1 MVKKKDSKRVIDL
14 KHGARE
20 RSIKEGIFASAK
32 GSFGDYYISPFAIA
46 INASNSLVALLSSIT
61 GLLGPLSQIF
71 GSKLIEKYTR
81 KKIILKSILLE
92 SLIWLPLIAI
102 AILFYKGILTSV
114 LPILVLLTFTIY
126 VILLNIGYPAFFS
139 WIGDIVDE
147 EYRGRWF
154 SKRNLIMG
162 FVLFVLTISSAFFLD
177 YFEKNNWL
185 MFGFMILFLLAFFS
199 RLTCLGIFKKTYE
212 PKIKLEKGDY
222 FSFWD
227 FLINSRKNNFGRFSI
242 FKALLNSSIYIYA
255 SLITV
260 YLLRYLE
267 FSYLIYMTIILSQV
281 LFSLVVLE
289 LWGKFADRYG
299 NYKILYITT
308 ILIPIVPI
316 LWILFKSPIY
326 LILVPALI
334 SGVSWAGFNLAT
346 NNFIYDNVSQ
356 KKRGFAVSYYSMFN
370 GIGIF
375 FGAVLGAFLIKF
387 LKTPFE
393 PIILIFL
400 FSSLMSM
407 IIIFFWIPKI
417 KEIRKTEKFKG
428 SRALKDMVF
437 REAKPTILEEVHEIM
452 SIKKYLIK

>member
-1 MVKKKDSKRVIDL
+1 MVKKKDSKRVKDL

-61 GLLGPLSQIF
+61 GLLGPLSQIL
-71 GSKLIEKYTR
+71 GSRLIEKHTR
-81 KKIILKSILLE
+81 KKIILKALLLE

-102 AILFYKGILTSV
+102 AILFYKGILTSI
-114 LPILVLLTFTIY
+114 LPILVLITFTIY
-126 VILLNIGYPAFFS
+126 VILLNIGHPAFFS

-162 FVLFVLTISSAFFLD
+162 FVLLILTISSAFFLD

-199 RLTCLGIFKKTYE
+199 RLTCFGIFKKIYE

-242 FKALLNSSIYIYA
+242 FKVLLNSSIYIYA

-289 LWGKFADRYG
+289 LWGKFADKYG

-375 FGAVLGAFLIKF
+375 FGAVLGAILIKF

-393 PIILIFL
+393 PIILIFIL
-400 FSSLMSM
+400 SSLMSM
-407 IIIFFWIPKI
+407 IVVFFWIPKI
-417 KEIRKTEKFKG
+417 KEIRKTEKFRG
-428 SRALKDMVF
+428 SRALKNMVF

-452 SIKKYLIK
+452 SIKKYLR